1 MKRKVLS
8 VLFATVLTAG
18 MLAGCGSTG
27 NSSDKSSDQKEE
39 TLDEDTSEG
48 QKGLEGEPGSD
59 VASEKEAEEA
69 GFSDSAEDSTSDDA
83 DEEESKDSKDSEDKD
98 AADSEDSQDSSSD
111 FSDGSED
118 AAMAGTTVIDTSKQL
133 TGTHHAE
140 ITVKDYGEI
149 DVELDADTAPI
160 TVTNFVKLVQDNFY
174 DGLTF
179 HRIIDG
185 FMIQG
190 GDPNGDGTGGA
201 NEDIKGEFTN
211 NGVKNDISHVRG
223 TISMAR
229 GSDPDSASSQFFIV
243 QSDSTYLD
251 GDYAAFGHVTS
262 GMDIVDKICKDA
274 KPTDDNGSIADDQ
287 QPVIE
292 TIRMVD

>member
-18 MLAGCGSTG
+18 MLAGCGSTE

-39 TLDEDTSEG
+39 KSDEDTSEG
-48 QKGLEGEPGSD
+48 QKGLEDAPGSD
-59 VASEKEAEEA
+59 VASEEDAKEA
-69 GFSDSAEDSTSDDA
+69 GFTDSVQD
-83 DEEESKDSKDSEDKD
+83 
-98 AADSEDSQDSSSD
+98 DSEDSQDFSSD

-118 AAMAGTTVIDTSKQL
+118 AAMAGTTVIDTSSQL

-140 ITVKDYGEI
+140 IKVKDYGEI

-160 TVTNFVKLVQDNFY
+160 TVTNFVKLAQEGFY

-179 HRIIDG
+179 HRIMDG

-190 GDPNGDGTGGA
+190 GDPNGDGTGGSEE
-201 NEDIKGEFTN
+201 NIKGEFSN
-211 NGVKNDISHVRG
+211 NGVDNDISHTRG

-229 GSDPDSASSQFFIV
+229 ASDPDSASSQFFIV
-243 QSDSTYLD
+243 QADSTFLD
-251 GDYAAFGHVTS
+251 GDYAGFGHVTE
-262 GMDIVDKICKDA
+262 GMDIVDKIC
-274 KPTDDNGSIADDQ
+274 DDVKTEDSNGTVSKKN

-292 TIRMVD
+292 SITCTKIQ